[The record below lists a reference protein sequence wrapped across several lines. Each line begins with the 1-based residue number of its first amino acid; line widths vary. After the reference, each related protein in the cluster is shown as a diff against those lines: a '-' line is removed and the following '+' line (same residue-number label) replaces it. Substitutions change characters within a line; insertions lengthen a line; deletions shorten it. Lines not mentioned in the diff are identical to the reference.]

1 MVMRAWARSP
11 IWTAVCRPQSSS
23 LQSDSVSTAKH
34 CSGERSLGFL
44 FSIIAL
50 LYLQLHISSTV
61 CRERFSTKTMKS
73 FKFIGKYQVSS
84 KGHFLRRVFPPRIF
98 RQLLC
103 SISVVG
109 VLHAVITHYP
119 RPLYKLQWKRLWGV
133 VKVQKANRQA
143 VEPHA
148 MSIRFI
154 YRDGTSWILQIPIFY
169 SQTDTKKQLRRYM

>member
-50 LYLQLHISSTV
+50 LYLQLHISPTICSG
-61 CRERFSTKTMKS
+61 RFSTKTMKS

-119 RPLYKLQWKRLWGV
+119 RPLYNSNGKGYGGCQ
-133 VKVQKANRQA
+133 
-143 VEPHA
+143 
-148 MSIRFI
+148 
-154 YRDGTSWILQIPIFY
+154 GTKGE
-169 SQTDTKKQLRRYM
+169 QTGSGTTRHVYTLYI